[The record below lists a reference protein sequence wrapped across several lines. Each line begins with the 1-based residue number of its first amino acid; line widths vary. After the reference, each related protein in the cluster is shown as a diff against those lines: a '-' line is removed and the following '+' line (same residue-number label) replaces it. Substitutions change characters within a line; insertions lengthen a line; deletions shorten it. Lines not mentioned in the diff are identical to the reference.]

1 MQKAK
6 LTLAAAALIT
16 FLPMLQ
22 GCIPAIIGG
31 AAVGVMS
38 AYDRRSTGTQADD
51 ETTEWK
57 AGQHVPDQYKTF
69 SHTNF
74 TSYNR
79 RVLITGEVPNE
90 EAKAAIE
97 TSTRQ
102 IDGVREVYNELGI
115 GPVSSLGSRSTD
127 SYIDSK
133 VKARLVD
140 SNQLS
145 ANHIK
150 VVTERAIVHL
160 MGIVNAREAKVAVD
174 VFAAL
179 QAQRPEQVVKAAAP
193 QGQEDEVINTV
204 EQAHPGLRR
213 GGFSSQSTTSATS
226 RSRRPQRRR

>member
-16 FLPMLQ
+16 LLPMLQ
-22 GCIPAIIGG
+22 GCVPVIIGG
-31 AAVGVMS
+31 AAAGVMS
-38 AYDRRSTGTQADD
+38 AHDRRSTGTQADD

-69 SHTNF
+69 SHLNF

-97 TSTRQ
+97 AETRKL
-102 IDGVREVYNELGI
+102 DGVREVYNELGI
-115 GPVSSLGSRSTD
+115 GPASSLGSRSTD

-140 SNQLS
+140 SNQIS

-174 VFAAL
+174 VA
-179 QAQRPEQVVKAAAP
+179 R
-193 QGQEDEVINTV
+193 
-204 EQAHPGLRR
+204 
-213 GGFSSQSTTSATS
+213 TTSGVRKVVNVLEIVDEADTRRLDDQTLGARTPPPASAPVES
-226 RSRRPQRRR
+226 R

>member
-16 FLPMLQ
+16 LLPMLQ
-22 GCIPAIIGG
+22 GCVPVIVGG
-31 AAVGVMS
+31 AAAGVMS
-38 AYDRRSTGTQADD
+38 AHDRRSTGTQADD

-57 AGQHVPDQYKTF
+57 AGNHVPDQYKTF
-69 SHTNF
+69 SHINF

-97 TSTRQ
+97 AETRKL
-102 IDGVREVYNELGI
+102 DGVREVYNELGI
-115 GPVSSLGSRSTD
+115 GPASSLGSRSTD

-140 SNQLS
+140 SNQIS

-174 VFAAL
+174 VA
-179 QAQRPEQVVKAAAP
+179 R
-193 QGQEDEVINTV
+193 
-204 EQAHPGLRR
+204 
-213 GGFSSQSTTSATS
+213 TTSGVKKVVNVLEVVGDEDTRRLDDQTLGARTPPPASAPVES
-226 RSRRPQRRR
+226 R

>member
-1 MQKAK
+1 MMQKAK

-16 FLPMLQ
+16 LLPMLQ
-22 GCIPAIIGG
+22 GCVPVIVGG
-31 AAVGVMS
+31 AAAGVMS
-38 AYDRRSTGTQADD
+38 AHDRRSTGTQADD

-57 AGQHVPDQYKTF
+57 AGNHVPDQYKTF
-69 SHTNF
+69 SHINF

-97 TSTRQ
+97 AETRKL
-102 IDGVREVYNELGI
+102 DGVREVYNELGI
-115 GPVSSLGSRSTD
+115 GPASSLGSRSTD

-140 SNQLS
+140 SNQIS

-174 VFAAL
+174 VA
-179 QAQRPEQVVKAAAP
+179 R
-193 QGQEDEVINTV
+193 
-204 EQAHPGLRR
+204 
-213 GGFSSQSTTSATS
+213 TTSGVKKVVNVLEVVGDEDTRRLDNQTLGARTPPPASAPVES
-226 RSRRPQRRR
+226 R

>member
-1 MQKAK
+1 MQKTK

-16 FLPMLQ
+16 LLPMLQ
-22 GCIPAIIGG
+22 GCVPAVIGG

-38 AYDRRSTGTQADD
+38 AHDRRSTGTQTDD

-57 AGQHVPDQYKTF
+57 AGQRVPDQYKAF
-69 SHTNF
+69 SHINF

-97 TSTRQ
+97 AETRKL
-102 IDGVREVYNELGI
+102 DGVREVYNELGI
-115 GPVSSLGSRSTD
+115 GPASSLGSRSTD

-140 SNQLS
+140 SNQIS

-150 VVTERAIVHL
+150 VVTERAVVHL

-174 VFAAL
+174 VA
-179 QAQRPEQVVKAAAP
+179 RTTSGVKKVVNVL
-193 QGQEDEVINTV
+193 EVIGDEDARRLDNQTLGARNPPPASAPV
-204 EQAHPGLRR
+204 ENR
-213 GGFSSQSTTSATS
+213 
-226 RSRRPQRRR
+226 